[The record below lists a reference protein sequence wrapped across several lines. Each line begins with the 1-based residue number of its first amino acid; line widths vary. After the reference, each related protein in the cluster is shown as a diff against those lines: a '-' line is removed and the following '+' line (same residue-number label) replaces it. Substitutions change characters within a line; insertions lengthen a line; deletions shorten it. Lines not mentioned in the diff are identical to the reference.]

1 VQRWLKGNEVWFLVS
16 LEQFEEI
23 EMGASG
29 DQLSTL
35 LEEFRDLFEQPSA
48 LPPTR
53 LFDHHIPLIPSSIPV
68 NARPYKYSPL
78 HKNEIEKQIS

>member
-1 VQRWLKGNEVWFLVS
+1 MQRWLKGNEVWFLVS

-48 LPPTR
+48 LIERSGT
-53 LFDHHIPLIPSSIPV
+53 LLPV
-68 NARPYKYSPL
+68 GFIKMGDVRQQNCAKLP
-78 HKNEIEKQIS
+78 QT